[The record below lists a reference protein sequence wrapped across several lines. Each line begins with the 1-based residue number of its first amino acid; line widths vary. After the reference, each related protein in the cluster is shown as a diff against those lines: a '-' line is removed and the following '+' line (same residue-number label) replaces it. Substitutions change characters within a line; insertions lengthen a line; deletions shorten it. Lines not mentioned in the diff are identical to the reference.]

1 MIIELV
7 IKILKINLKLQKIEL
22 NIIQFYQSKY
32 IFIMMMGS
40 LVNDLQSTR
49 VKSPMSVCGNHAA
62 YLVRSGQK
70 RYCFKRKSKLRGK
83 PP

>member
-1 MIIELV
+1 
-7 IKILKINLKLQKIEL
+7 
-22 NIIQFYQSKY
+22 
-32 IFIMMMGS
+32 MMMDS

-70 RYCFKRKSKLRGK
+70 RYCFKWKSKLRRK